1 MNLIMWYATQL
12 TRIILQYQEMVRFSQ
27 QLKSSNMT
35 SIEWLEEKLND
46 FLQFEYSREWD
57 VINKLIEQA
66 KEMHKKEII
75 DAWKMGRYDSDKIVM
90 TEKFYAEQYYQQTFK
105 KELTS
110 QLPGINVNDVKP
122 SNPQMIKENFS
133 PKQK

>member
-1 MNLIMWYATQL
+1 
-12 TRIILQYQEMVRFSQ
+12 
-27 QLKSSNMT
+27 MT

-90 TEKFYAEQYYQQTFK
+90 TEKFYAEQYYQETFK
-105 KELTS
+105 K
-110 QLPGINVNDVKP
+110 D
-122 SNPQMIKENFS
+122 
-133 PKQK
+133 